1 MKRKKKIFID
11 DSFWISILD
20 SSATNHQ
27 INRAKYE
34 SHVTEGCLLYTSN
47 LVLGN
52 AFSYLYK
59 NISGEVAE
67 QFYHFIMRAYNMG
80 SLRLEWVG
88 KKYSKEAVQII
99 LKEKNISDFDL
110 IEASIFVI
118 CKAKRIKHI
127 LSDRISNTS
136 GQFSWIVPL

>member
-20 SSATNHQ
+20 SSAATHQ
-27 INRAKYE
+27 INREKYE
-34 SHVTEGCLLYTSN
+34 SHVREGCLLYTSN

-59 NISGEVAE
+59 NISVEMAE

-99 LKEKNISDFDL
+99 LKNKNDSDFDL
-110 IEASIFVI
+110 IKASIYVI
-118 CKAKRIKHI
+118 CKTKRIKHI
-127 LSDRISNTS
+127 LSDSISNTN